1 MFESFLGGYKY
12 YLQLLN
18 TWPPYNCSMSTELA
32 RQYAQLLRG
41 NNPLALSR
49 RFIAVSEVC
58 ENLDIT
64 GLFSFINV
72 CDTTILLI
80 SQSEN

>member
-18 TWPPYNCSMSTELA
+18 TWPPYNCRMSTELA
-32 RQYAQLLRG
+32 KQYAQLLSG
-41 NNPLALSR
+41 NNSLALSR

-58 ENLDIT
+58 GNLDIT

-72 CDTTILLI
+72 CDTKIHLI